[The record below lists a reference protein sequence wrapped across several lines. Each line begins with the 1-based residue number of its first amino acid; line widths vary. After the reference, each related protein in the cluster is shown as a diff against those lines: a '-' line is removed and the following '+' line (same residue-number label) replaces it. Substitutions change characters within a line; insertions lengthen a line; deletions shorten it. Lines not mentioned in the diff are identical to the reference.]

1 MPPLPSLSFLLGGHF
16 AGHWLTQEWKTYD
29 FQIYA
34 SDCFLKEASDL
45 GVARSLI
52 LAFEETSR
60 ERIRNLDQPQ
70 LDSEFEAILESLR
83 PFLKIIIINNNN
95 NINAIIKTS
104 HNWVKYPNQSEKK
117 NLIKIIANIK
127 HGGGGGWT

>member
-1 MPPLPSLSFLLGGHF
+1 M
-16 AGHWLTQEWKTYD
+16 
-29 FQIYA
+29 
-34 SDCFLKEASDL
+34 
-45 GVARSLI
+45 ARSLI

-70 LDSEFEAILESLR
+70 LDSEFEAILGCLR

-104 HNWVKYPNQSEKK
+104 HNRVKYPNQSEKK

-127 HGGGGGWT
+127 HGGGGG